1 MQGKHILLL
10 DLNYV
15 KFNFDCKFLKPFQG
29 NYSSTPSLSMHA
41 FLLYLLDVLINLF
54 PIFELLVYFYLYI
67 YFSFF

>member
-15 KFNFDCKFLKPFQG
+15 KLILIVSFLKPFQG

-67 YFSFF
+67 F